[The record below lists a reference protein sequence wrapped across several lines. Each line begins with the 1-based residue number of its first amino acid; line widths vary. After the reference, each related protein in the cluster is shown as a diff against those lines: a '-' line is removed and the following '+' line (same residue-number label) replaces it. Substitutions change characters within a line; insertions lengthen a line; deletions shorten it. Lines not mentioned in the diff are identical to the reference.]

1 MTNRIAQ
8 AVLLLM
14 ASFAPV
20 SVSAGTI
27 ELSDVRISARATFSA
42 QRVPE
47 ISDFDV
53 KVAPADQLLQAAQA
67 LVIEGLPF
75 PNVPNSQNAGFAS
88 SAGVV
93 GGVFGVGVN
102 GLHFQNSLPPNRYF
116 ASGTWSQTLT
126 NNSDVTQ
133 VSTGA
138 ISVPAPTIRFFGV
151 GNSFPPGADPDLDAS
166 AAVNIRL
173 TSKLT
178 HANGSVVDTVHFEY
192 GMHTLRAPIVGVTPG
207 RPDRRALGALS
218 RFDEPDGSFG
228 FRCCLWSGVSRSPVS
243 ARARVWS
250 FGYDYF
256 ATAST
261 GFGETAQSSPPS
273 AIRFISTRAAVVSSS
288 VGDAQPDSV
297 PEPGSNNVRHRLAV
311 LGIFAHRHRFAGP
324 LLDLKRQR
332 KNSVSREAR
341 NCKEK
346 RFSMSCIQPVF
357 FTLRAFGS
365 AEPGMTRV
373 KSSLRI
379 EGHHM
384 VSMCSITNSVPRA

>member
-1 MTNRIAQ
+1 MAKRISQ
-8 AVLLLM
+8 AALLLM
-14 ASFAPV
+14 AGFAPV

-27 ELSDVRISARATFSA
+27 ELSDVRISARATFSS

-53 KVAPADQLLQAAQA
+53 KVAPPDQLLQAAQA

-75 PNVPNSQNAGFAS
+75 PNQPNSQNAGFAS
-88 SAGVV
+88 SAGAV

-102 GLHFQNSLPPNRYF
+102 GFHFQNSLPPNRYF

-126 NNSDVTQ
+126 NNSAVTQ

-178 HANGSVVDTVHFEY
+178 HTDGSVEETVHFEY
-192 GMHTLRAPIVGVTPG
+192 GMHTLRAPIVGVLLADPT
-207 RPDRRALGALS
+207 DDALGALS

-228 FRCCLWSGVSRSPVS
+228 FRLLPVVRGFS
-243 ARARVWS
+243 FSSVGPGES
-250 FGYDYF
+250 LEFGYDYF

-261 GFGETAQSSPPS
+261 GFGETGVFA
-273 AIRFISTRAAVVSSS
+273 AIGDPFNLTAGGGRFEFQM
-288 VGDAQPDSV
+288 GDSV
-297 PEPGSNNVRHRLAV
+297 PEPGGSLTTFGIGLAV
-311 LGIFAHRHRFAGP
+311 LCIFAHRRRP
-324 LLDLKRQR
+324 LRL
-332 KNSVSREAR
+332 
-341 NCKEK
+341 
-346 RFSMSCIQPVF
+346 PV
-357 FTLRAFGS
+357 
-365 AEPGMTRV
+365 TR
-373 KSSLRI
+373 
-379 EGHHM
+379 
-384 VSMCSITNSVPRA
+384 

>member
-1 MTNRIAQ
+1 MTNRISQTA
-8 AVLLLM
+8 LLL
-14 ASFAPV
+14 AAGFGPV

-27 ELSDVRISARATFSA
+27 ELSDVRITARATFSS

-47 ISDFDV
+47 ISDFAV

-133 VSTGA
+133 VSNGV

-151 GNSFPPGADPDLDAS
+151 GNSFPAGADPDLDAS

-178 HANGSVVDTVHFEY
+178 HKNGSVDETVQFEY
-192 GMHTLRAPIVGVTPG
+192 GMHTLRAPIVGVLLADPT
-207 RPDRRALGALS
+207 DDALGALS
-218 RFDEPDGSFG
+218 RFDEFDGSFG
-228 FRCCLWSGVSRSPVS
+228 FRLLPVVRGFS
-243 ARARVWS
+243 FASVGPGES
-250 FGYDYF
+250 LEFGYDYF

-261 GFGETAQSSPPS
+261 GFGETAVFA
-273 AIRFISTRAAVVSSS
+273 AIGDPFHID
-288 VGDAQPDSV
+288 VGGGSFEVQVGEAQPTDSSV
-297 PEPGSNNVRHRLAV
+297 PEPGSFATFGIGLAV
-311 LGIFAHRHRFAGP
+311 LCTFARRHR
-324 LLDLKRQR
+324 
-332 KNSVSREAR
+332 
-341 NCKEK
+341 
-346 RFSMSCIQPVF
+346 
-357 FTLRAFGS
+357 
-365 AEPGMTRV
+365 
-373 KSSLRI
+373 
-379 EGHHM
+379 
-384 VSMCSITNSVPRA
+384 CSGAA

>member
-1 MTNRIAQ
+1 MTNRISQ
-8 AVLLLM
+8 AALLLM
-14 ASFAPV
+14 AGFAPV

-27 ELSDVRISARATFSA
+27 ELSDVRISARATFSS

-53 KVAPADQLLQAAQA
+53 KVAPPDQLLQAAQA
-67 LVIEGLPF
+67 LVIDGLPF
-75 PNVPNSQNAGFAS
+75 PNQPNSQNAGFAS

-126 NNSDVTQ
+126 NNSAVTQ

-151 GNSFPPGADPDLDAS
+151 GNSFPAGADPDLDAS

-178 HANGSVVDTVHFEY
+178 RTNGTVVDTVHFEY
-192 GMHTLRAPIVGVTPG
+192 GMHTLRAPIVGVLLADPT
-207 RPDRRALGALS
+207 DDALGALS

-228 FRCCLWSGVSRSPVS
+228 FRLLPVVRGFS
-243 ARARVWS
+243 FSSVGPGES
-250 FGYDYF
+250 LEFGYDYF

-261 GFGETAQSSPPS
+261 GFGETAVFA
-273 AIRFISTRAAVVSSS
+273 AIGDPFNLAAGGGSFEFQ
-288 VGDAQPDSV
+288 VGDAQPLDSV
-297 PEPGSNNVRHRLAV
+297 PEPGSLTLFGIGLAV
-311 LGIFAHRHRFAGP
+311 LCMFAHRHR
-324 LLDLKRQR
+324 
-332 KNSVSREAR
+332 RER
-341 NCKEK
+341 L
-346 RFSMSCIQPVF
+346 PV
-357 FTLRAFGS
+357 
-365 AEPGMTRV
+365 TR
-373 KSSLRI
+373 
-379 EGHHM
+379 
-384 VSMCSITNSVPRA
+384 